1 MKVQVSKQVL
11 QAAVA
16 RVQGATVERNLSQF
30 GIKAEGTVLTV
41 SGADRVI
48 AIYSEFQCETWTPG
62 HVYLPAKLF
71 ADVVREL
78 PEGSVHLEKKGS
90 FLELS
95 AGTKDEFQMKLPI
108 GEELP
113 WRDPPKIPLKHVAQI
128 SSIRMAYMIEQV
140 QFCLAED
147 SPRVYGTVGY
157 LHSVANNR
165 LRLLGTDGFRLS
177 YCDTEGDFPPRFLDS
192 GISISK
198 KTLGEIARMCSEGV
212 PEITLG
218 VSEDGTT
225 LFATIEGY
233 QLFARLS
240 VVDYPDYKS
249 VLTNPKHSA
258 QNISKAHF
266 NAVVR
271 RVLLA
276 ADRTRSLQ
284 LSFSGS
290 SLTLSSRT
298 VGSCEGKESIPLEGY
313 RGPHCTIAVNGKFV
327 SDIIASVVGEH
338 LAIHFKDPEE
348 PIIVVPQNELEGCQS
363 QHVLMPIKETT

>member
-1 MKVQVSKQVL
+1 MKVQISRQVL
-11 QAAVA
+11 QTAVT
-16 RVQGATVERNLSQF
+16 RVQGATAERNLSQF

-48 AIYSEFQCETWTPG
+48 AIYSEFPCETWTPG

-71 ADVVREL
+71 SDIVREL
-78 PEGSVHLEKKGS
+78 PEGQVRLEKKGA
-90 FLELS
+90 FLELI
-95 AGTKDEFQMKLPI
+95 AGANDEFQMKLPI
-108 GEELP
+108 GEDLP
-113 WRDPPKIPLKHVAQI
+113 WRDVPKVPLKHVAAI
-128 SSIRMAYMIEQV
+128 SSLRFSYMIDQV

-157 LHSVANNR
+157 LHSVGNNR
-165 LRLLGTDGFRLS
+165 VRLLGTDGFRLS
-177 YCDTEGDFPPRFLDS
+177 YCDIDGNFPPRFLDQ

-198 KTLGEIARMCSEGV
+198 KTLSEISRMCNEGF

-225 LFATIEGY
+225 LLAKVEGY

-258 QNISKAHF
+258 QNIAKSHL
-266 NAVVR
+266 NSVVR
-271 RVLLA
+271 RVLLS

-284 LSFSGS
+284 LSFSSS

-298 VGSCEGKESIPLEGY
+298 VGACEGREGIPLEGY
-313 RGPHCTIAVNGKFV
+313 RGPQCSISVNGKFV
-327 SDIIASVVGEH
+327 SDIIASVVGER

-348 PIIVVPQNELEGCQS
+348 PIVVVPQNELEGCQS